1 MIGEFKFMDLLYS
14 KYANPMDLMNSYIN
28 RGRFGE
34 FVSNVLEAEYE
45 RRKEQVEKDD
55 DMKLWIMYVHSTAEE
70 SFYEWKKRV
79 LKSAYNRKPNR
90 DHDLDDD
97 SISKIIDDLFD

>member
-1 MIGEFKFMDLLYS
+1 
-14 KYANPMDLMNSYIN
+14 MNSYIN

-45 RRKEQVEKDD
+45 RRKEQAEKDD
-55 DMKLWIMYVHSTAEE
+55 DMKLWIMYVHTPVEE
-70 SFYEWKKRV
+70 SFYDWKKRV
-79 LKSAYNRKPNR
+79 LKSADNRKPNR

>member
-1 MIGEFKFMDLLYS
+1 
-14 KYANPMDLMNSYIN
+14 MDLMNSYIN

-34 FVSNVLEAEYE
+34 FVSSVIEADYE
-45 RRKEQVEKDD
+45 RRKEQAEKDD
-55 DMKLWIMYVHSTAEE
+55 DMKLWIMYVHCHPEE

-79 LKSAYNRKPNR
+79 LKSADNKKPNR

-97 SISKIIDDLFD
+97 SITKIIDDLFD